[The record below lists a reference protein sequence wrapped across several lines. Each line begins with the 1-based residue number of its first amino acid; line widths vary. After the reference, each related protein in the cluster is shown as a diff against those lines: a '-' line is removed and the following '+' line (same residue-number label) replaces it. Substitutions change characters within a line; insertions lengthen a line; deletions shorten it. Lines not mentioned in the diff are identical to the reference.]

1 MKTLNTTDP
10 IVSAR
15 KRMREAIASDP
26 GYKIAWIA
34 NLAMFMYDNLDD
46 DRLNDQAFREEKAE
60 LLLKLIFGGN

>member
-46 DRLNDQAFREEKAE
+46 DRLNDQAFREREGRIVA
-60 LLLKLIFGGN
+60 